1 MLITAAQAILLQ
13 IPCEQRSPQP
23 ALYGRPWRTLDSL
36 LLRVE
41 TDAGITGWGEAFSFH
56 GGLTTRAA
64 LDSLVIPNLIGRD
77 PSQIVPLMNDLQRR
91 LHLYGRTGP
100 VACALSAVDIALWDI
115 NGKMAGMP
123 LFRMLGGST
132 RTHLPAYASLLRT
145 GDPAHASRSV
155 EAALKRGFRSIKLH
169 EVDLDPVHAA
179 RDVAGYDIPL
189 MLDVDCPWNPGDAIE
204 MCRRMADLE
213 LYWLEEPVWP
223 PENYDGIADVRSNGG
238 IPIAAGVLAGSAM
251 DFKHL
256 VVAEAIDFAQPS
268 VGKVGGVTELRKV
281 IALASAYNVT
291 VHPHSPYLGPA
302 LLATLHVNAAAG
314 EDMLVEH
321 LLVEPEATLY
331 GAAVRPFNGS
341 VAVPQG
347 PGLGIDPDMAVLERY
362 RAP

>member
-1 MLITAAQAILLQ
+1 MLITHAEAILLQ
-13 IPCEQRSPQP
+13 VPFEHRSPQP
-23 ALYGRPWRTLDSL
+23 ALYGRPWKTFDTL

-41 TDAGITGWGEAFSFH
+41 TDGGIVGWGEAFVFH
-56 GGLTTRAA
+56 AGAA
-64 LDSLVIPNLIGRD
+64 TQSALETLVIPNLVGRD

-91 LHLYGRTGP
+91 LHMYGRTGP

-145 GDPAHASRSV
+145 ADAGHAAKSI
-155 EAALKRGFRSIKLH
+155 ELALKRGFRSIKLH
-169 EVDLDPVHAA
+169 EIDIDPVTAA
-179 RDVAGYDIPL
+179 RDAAGYDIPL
-189 MLDVDCPWNPGDAIE
+189 MLDVDCPLSPGDAIE
-204 MCRRMADLE
+204 LCRHLAELE
-213 LYWLEEPVWP
+213 LFWLEEPVWP
-223 PENYDGIADVRSNGG
+223 PENYDGIADVRTNGG
-238 IPIAAGVLAGSAM
+238 IPIAAGENAGSAM

-256 VVAEAIDFAQPS
+256 IAAEAIDFAQPS
-268 VGKVGGVTELRKV
+268 VGKVGGITEMRKV

-321 LLVEPEATLY
+321 MLIEPEATLY
-331 GAAVRPFNGS
+331 GASVRPFNGF

-347 PGLGIDPDMAVLERY
+347 PGLGLEPDMAVIEQFAVR
-362 RAP
+362 